1 MCRGELTL
9 SSCFNRANK
18 HALCLHVL
26 TDQTKKTCSICSPL
40 SQAVGRRPAETC
52 DYSIAGIQRLDLNHY
67 YLFVTTWF
75 FATTVLME
83 GLHREHIQT
92 PRSAK

>member
-1 MCRGELTL
+1 MCRGELT
-9 SSCFNRANK
+9 SFMFYESKQRRRARY
-18 HALCLHVL
+18 ARPCLKL
-26 TDQTKKTCSICSPL
+26 L
-40 SQAVGRRPAETC
+40 EGAETC

-67 YLFVTTWF
+67 YFFVTTGF
-75 FATTVLME
+75 FATILVME